1 MKILSFEKDGRAS
14 YGIADDGGIRAVD
27 DAFAARFPDVKSLLA
42 GGALADLPRNV
53 AGKALDPDSIRFLP
67 PVPNP
72 DKILCVGVNYR
83 PHAEEMGRELPE
95 HPLIFVRFAASQCG
109 HGGRLIK
116 PAESEQYDYEG
127 ELAAVIGRTVR
138 RVDPAEALDVIAGY
152 SCFMD
157 GSVRDWQRHT
167 TQFTAG
173 KNFAQSGAMGPYLVT
188 PDELPPV
195 ERLTLETRVNGEVMQ
210 RGCLDELIF
219 PLPELIA
226 YCSTFAEL
234 RPGDVIVTGTPSG
247 VGAGRRP
254 PIWLGDGDLV
264 EVDIGP
270 VGMLAAVVSAE

>member
-1 MKILSFEKDGRAS
+1 MKILSFEKDGRAT
-14 YGIADDGGIRAVD
+14 YGIADDDGVRAID
-27 DAFAARFPDVKSLLA
+27 DVFAQRFPDVKSALA
-42 GGALADLPRNV
+42 GGALADLPGHV
-53 AGKALDPDSIRFLP
+53 ADEALDPDAVRFLP

-83 PHAEEMGRELPE
+83 PHAEEMGREIPA
-95 HPLIFVRFAASQCG
+95 HPLIFVRFAGSQCG
-109 HGGRLIK
+109 HGGRLMK

-127 ELAAVIGRTVR
+127 ELAAVIGRPAR
-138 RVDPAEALDVIAGY
+138 RVARDAALDVVAGY

-157 GSVRDWQRHT
+157 GSVRDWQRHS

-173 KNFAQSGAMGPYLVT
+173 KNFARSGAMGPYLVT

-195 ERLTLETRVNGEVMQ
+195 EALKLETRVNGEVMQ

-226 YCSTFAEL
+226 YCSTFTEL
-234 RPGDVIVTGTPSG
+234 KPGDVIVTGTPSG
-247 VGAGRRP
+247 VGAARRP
-254 PIWLGDGDLV
+254 PVWLGVGDRV

-270 VGMLAAVVSAE
+270 VGVLAAVVSAE